1 MGSFD
6 HGTYGYFFNEWGL
19 PNYPRKRTILWGKSM
34 VGTPILEYPCI
45 IMYIYIYITKGSL
58 GYLSSMYFSTSL
70 VLGGGGWALSRK
82 LRAESKESPLRGG
95 APPSPPIRF
104 PPGPQQ
110 KNGISAC
117 HCRLVILDICIS
129 FAALQLST
137 CSSPSTLYTRHHMP
151 HSFSM
156 SVASLRDYT
165 STHKVPQPS
174 IHRLKHFSPISCMH
188 LVSQLCTSI
197 LH

>member
-1 MGSFD
+1 MVTMIMMIMMIMMMMTMMVMLTVTVTRMVMAMMG
-6 HGTYGYFFNEWGL
+6 
-19 PNYPRKRTILWGKSM
+19 RRTAMRMTMTMMLTMTMTMMMLM
-34 VGTPILEYPCI
+34 VVVML
-45 IMYIYIYITKGSL
+45 KVRNL
-58 GYLSSMYFSTSL
+58 H
-70 VLGGGGWALSRK
+70 LGGGG
-82 LRAESKESPLRGG
+82 PL
-95 APPSPPIRF
+95 PPIRF
-104 PPGPQQ
+104 PPGPQP
-110 KNGISAC
+110 KSAC
-117 HCRLVILDICIS
+117 HWRLVILDICIF

-174 IHRLKHFSPISCMH
+174 IHRLKHFSPISCMY
-188 LVSQLCTSI
+188 LVSKLSTSI